1 MSGNVVPFASPSR
14 RSASDSA
21 ETITV
26 VCARPACRREFP
38 RSLTR
43 GRRQDYCT
51 PKCQQLANSERR
63 KARAKLKHCEES
75 AARLRADCA
84 AYDAG
89 QASTQDAEQ
98 RLRLALAKTEGI
110 LEYAD
115 LDNKVIKQLRDL
127 YVAATAHLE
136 CGR

>member
-1 MSGNVVPFASPSR
+1 MSGNVVPFASPGR

-21 ETITV
+21 ETVTV
-26 VCARPACRREFP
+26 VCARPACRSEFP
-38 RSLTR
+38 RNLSR
-43 GRRQDYCT
+43 GRRQDYCM

-84 AYDAG
+84 TYDAG
-89 QASTQDAEQ
+89 QASAQDTEQ

-115 LDNKVIKQLRDL
+115 LDNKVIKQLREL
-127 YVAATAHLE
+127 HVAATAYLQY
-136 CGR
+136 GR